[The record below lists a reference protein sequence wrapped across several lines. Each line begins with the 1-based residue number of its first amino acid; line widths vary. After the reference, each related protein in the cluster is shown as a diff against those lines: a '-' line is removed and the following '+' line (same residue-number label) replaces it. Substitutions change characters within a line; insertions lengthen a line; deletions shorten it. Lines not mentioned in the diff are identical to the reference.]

1 MRDLPRAH
9 RLSDGATVHVRH
21 VRPSDERALRAAFRE
36 LSANSRYQRFLGPVS
51 ELSDAL
57 WRYLCDVD
65 GRDHV
70 AFVAL
75 GADGSQALGVA
86 RFVRQSSSP
95 SVAEVAV
102 TIADAWQRRGLGSL
116 LVGVLV
122 ESARRAAIDA
132 FVAYALPNNVGI
144 RRLLARHGPLRVS
157 VTAGEETIVVQLC
170 GSRAA

>member
-1 MRDLPRAH
+1 MRDLPRAY
-9 RLSDGATVHVRH
+9 RLADGALVHVRH
-21 VRPSDERALRAAFRE
+21 VRPSDERMLRAAFRE
-36 LSANSRYQRFLGPVS
+36 LSARSRYQRFLGPVS

-70 AFVAL
+70 AYVAL
-75 GADGSQALGVA
+75 DGESRAVAVA
-86 RFVRQSSSP
+86 RFVRQWMTPSS
-95 SVAEVAV
+95 AEVAITV
-102 TIADAWQRRGLGSL
+102 ADAWQRRGLGGL
-116 LVGVLV
+116 LVALLV
-122 ESARRAAIDA
+122 ESARSSAVDA

-157 VTAGEETIVVQLC
+157 VAGGEETIVVQLC

>member
-1 MRDLPRAH
+1 MRDSPRAY
-9 RLSDGATVHVRH
+9 RLADGALVHVRH
-21 VRPSDERALRAAFRE
+21 VHPSDERGFRTAFRE
-36 LSANSRYQRFLGPVS
+36 LSARSRYQRFLGPVS

-75 GADGSQALGVA
+75 DAESHAVGVA
-86 RFVRQSSSP
+86 RFVRQWMTPSS
-95 SVAEVAV
+95 AEVAITV
-102 TIADAWQRRGLGSL
+102 ADAWQRRGLGAL
-116 LVGVLV
+116 LVGLLV
-122 ESARRAAIDA
+122 DAARSGGVDA
-132 FVAYALPNNVGI
+132 FIAYALPNNVGI

-157 VTAGEETIVVQLC
+157 AAGGEETIVVQLC

>member
-1 MRDLPRAH
+1 MRDLPRPC
-9 RLSDGATVHVRH
+9 RLADGALVRVRH
-21 VRPSDERALRAAFRE
+21 LRPSDERVLRAAFRR
-36 LSANSRYQRFLGPVS
+36 LSARSRYQRFLGPVS

-70 AFVAL
+70 AFVAFHA
-75 GADGSQALGVA
+75 GESHPLGVG
-86 RFVRQSSSP
+86 RFVRQSTSP
-95 SVAEVAV
+95 SVAEVAITV
-102 TIADAWQRRGLGSL
+102 ADAWQGRGLGSL
-116 LVGVLV
+116 LIALLV
-122 ESARRAAIDA
+122 ETARSAEVDT

-157 VTAGEETIVVQLC
+157 VAGGEETIVVQLC

>member
-1 MRDLPRAH
+1 MRDLPRAN

-21 VRPSDERALRAAFRE
+21 VRPSDEPVLRAAFHE
-36 LSANSRYQRFLGPVS
+36 LSAHSRYQRFLGPVS

-75 GADGSQALGVA
+75 DAGESQAVGVA
-86 RFVRQSSSP
+86 RFVRQSSCP

-102 TIADAWQRRGLGSL
+102 TITDAWQRRGLGSL
-116 LVGVLV
+116 LVGLLAD
-122 ESARRAAIDA
+122 SARRQDIDS
-132 FVAYALPNNVGI
+132 FVAYALPNNVAI

-157 VTAGEETIVVQLC
+157 TAGGEETIVVQLC